1 MNNNK
6 GTTERGQDIADLTEE
21 QAREHL
27 EGVLWPL
34 GPVCPHC
41 KSRKSTRM
49 GGESHRD
56 GLLQCNDCR
65 KQFTVT
71 VGTIFEDSHI
81 PLRKWLRA
89 IHLMCSSK
97 KGISALQLQRNLGLG
112 SYRTAWYL
120 AQRVR
125 LAMSSGLTAPPK
137 MKGAVE
143 CDDTLV
149 GGVKKVKFRRNFS
162 EIRSN
167 KTVVLSVV
175 ERDGKKVSFVQ
186 DKVTGKNLKQ
196 AVNELVERGTPIN
209 TDDAMAN
216 KLSLKGWRHYTVNHT
231 KKEYARREPD
241 GTLASTNTVESTF
254 SLLKRGVIGTFHHL
268 SRKHLH
274 RYCAEFDFRWNERK
288 VKDKARVQSALEKT
302 TGRRLTYREV
312 VGEVE

>member
-41 KSRKSTRM
+41 KSRKST
-49 GGESHRD
+49 
-56 GLLQCNDCR
+56 
-65 KQFTVT
+65 
-71 VGTIFEDSHI
+71 
-81 PLRKWLRA
+81 
-89 IHLMCSSK
+89 
-97 KGISALQLQRNLGLG
+97 
-112 SYRTAWYL
+112 
-120 AQRVR
+120 
-125 LAMSSGLTAPPK
+125 
-137 MKGAVE
+137 
-143 CDDTLV
+143 
-149 GGVKKVKFRRNFS
+149 
-162 EIRSN
+162 
-167 KTVVLSVV
+167 
-175 ERDGKKVSFVQ
+175 
-186 DKVTGKNLKQ
+186 
-196 AVNELVERGTPIN
+196 
-209 TDDAMAN
+209 